1 MKITKTL
8 QGFEGF
14 KVNPNGVT
22 VVLGAGLKN
31 FPEATS
37 IRDEKAFCKKKQ
49 ELLDKR
55 ECRIS
60 TRNAIGEND
69 RAVLDSLYLGKSAA
83 YVTELG
89 YHVGEIELPTGTA
102 FAVISAVPDLSG
114 KLRVSG
120 TFKDNSTGR
129 YRKLSME
136 SGKYEVAAILL
147 AMMSLIKER
156 QDEEG
161 STELVDTLDDILSS
175 ADMEFA
181 PYKFSGI
188 LYYEFL
194 DSDELDFGENAEA
207 GVINEFRPDMELSG
221 IGNVEKAVFGKHTST
236 IITEDV
242 VAKSEV
248 NPTMDILANANKKY
262 CNVERTK
269 EEIEEKFGWFSLPDK
284 GTEKQFLKVLK
295 AITYPMRRPQINN
308 APFSIMLTGAAGTG
322 KSTLAEVA
330 AWLSGLE
337 YRPVVASSE
346 KFSETDVVATLVPN
360 VEISNGDLFN
370 SIAEKSG
377 KMYLPEE
384 SSMESEYGVTYMD
397 IFAAPAIAYEA
408 IYGKAYEGDVPLNPE
423 SLCEEITRREVQKR
437 INSGDKSKE
446 KSGFM
451 MVLTEIGRTLM
462 FGGVAEAQEFNMIA
476 NLNESS
482 YFYKILEERIFTLPN
497 GMVMPVHKDA
507 HLIFTMNTSENY
519 TRELPPAF
527 KTRHYRNIAFEPAG
541 FEIMASQAVSR
552 FEHDG
557 IKLDYRQVRDMAA
570 FLEQLREYADNDE
583 LISLRGLNNWIFAS
597 LDDESM
603 YDSCIDTIINIASSD
618 KSRRG
623 SMIGMLQAS
632 PFFDAGIEA
641 TFIKDEEL

>member
-1 MKITKTL
+1 MKLTKTVS
-8 QGFEGF
+8 GFDGY
-14 KVNPNGVT
+14 KTNPNGVT
-22 VVLGAGLKN
+22 AVFGEGLKG

-37 IRDEKAFCKKKQ
+37 VRDERAFCEKKKSML
-49 ELLDKR
+49 EDR
-55 ECRIS
+55 EYRIS

-89 YHVGEIELPTGTA
+89 AHVGEVKLPTGTA
-102 FAVISAVPDLSG
+102 FAVIPGIQDLSG
-114 KLRVSG
+114 KLQCSAV
-120 TFKDNSTGR
+120 FKDEASGR
-129 YRKLSME
+129 CRKISME
-136 SGKYEVAAILL
+136 AGKYEAAAILL

-161 STELVDTLDDILSS
+161 STELVDTVNDILSGK
-175 ADMEFA
+175 DMEFA
-181 PYKFSGI
+181 PYRFSGI

-194 DSDELDFGENAEA
+194 DSDELDFGDNAGA
-207 GVINEFRPDMELSG
+207 GVINEFRPDMELNSV
-221 IGNVEKAVFGKHTST
+221 GNIEKTVFGTLESSILT
-236 IITEDV
+236 GDIT
-242 VAKSEV
+242 ATPKV
-248 NPTMDILANANKKY
+248 NPTINILVEANKKY
-262 CNVERTK
+262 CSVERTK
-269 EEIEEKFGWFSLPDK
+269 EEIEKKFGWFSLPDE

-295 AITYPMRRPQINN
+295 CITYPSRKTQIHN
-308 APFSIMLTGAAGTG
+308 APFSLMLTGAAGTG
-322 KSTLAEVA
+322 KSTIAEVA
-330 AWLSGLE
+330 AWLAGLE
-337 YRPVVASSE
+337 YNPVVASSE
-346 KFSETDVVATLVPN
+346 KFSETDIVATLVPS
-360 VEISNGDLFN
+360 VEVSNADLFN
-370 SIAEKSG
+370 SINEKGG

-384 SSMESEYGVTYMD
+384 SSIEDEYGVTYMD

-423 SLCEEITRREVQKR
+423 LLCEEITRREVDRRTRGK
-437 INSGDKSKE
+437 SGKE

-451 MVLTEIGRTLM
+451 MVLTEIGKTLM

-497 GMVMPVHKDA
+497 GMVMPVHRDA

-541 FEIMASQAVSR
+541 FEVMASQAMSR

-557 IKLDYRQVRDMAA
+557 IKLDYRQLRDMAA

-583 LISLRGLNNWIFAS
+583 LISLRCLYNWIFAS

-603 YDSCIDTIINIASSD
+603 YDSCIDTVINIASSD
-618 KSRRG
+618 TARRNA
-623 SMIGMLQAS
+623 MIGMLQSS

-641 TFIKDEEL
+641 TYIKDEEL